1 MLSEID
7 KKKAMTIVRIFETG
21 KITGDYSAVAVL
33 DDGAGISYG
42 ISQFTHRSGSLATV
56 VQKYL
61 STEANVGRVV
71 LEEKLPLLKRKTPA
85 AIRTASADT
94 KLKAALKA
102 AAITSEM
109 RQTQD
114 ETAEQLYLQPAMDI
128 CASMGFT
135 QPLSLAVIY
144 DSLNHGSWER
154 IRDQVPF
161 SVTSNG
167 ANLTQERL
175 WITTYVRKRDA
186 WLASVKR
193 LAVTRYRTQFFLGQI
208 AVSNWELK
216 LPVRVHGV
224 LLTCADLMNSTVGP
238 AAPPKNG
245 PPDNRGGSEST
256 STPSSSNSA
265 DDPPPTQAQP
275 LDHCLGK
282 VESAVNAAS
291 EKFDRVEGV
300 IENVVVRAD
309 AAKSLWT
316 MIVGSLW
323 QTMWGM
329 IGFFAGVPKE
339 VWLVVAVSVGVLCAI
354 YLYRQIVLGRIREL
368 RSNGSFA
375 EARP

>member
-1 MLSEID
+1 MFSEID
-7 KKKAMTIVRIFETG
+7 KKKAMAIVRIFETG
-21 KITGDYSAVAVL
+21 KASGDYAAVAVL

-56 VQKYL
+56 VEKYL
-61 STEANVGRVV
+61 STVANVGRVV
-71 LEEKLPLLKRKTPA
+71 LEEKLSLLRRKTPA

-109 RQTQD
+109 RQAQD
-114 ETAEQLYLQPAMDI
+114 ETAEQLYLQPAIDI
-128 CASMGFT
+128 WASMGFT
-135 QPLSLAVIY
+135 QPLSLAVVY

-154 IRDQVPF
+154 IRDEVPF
-161 SVTSNG
+161 SITPNG

-193 LAVTRYRTQFFLGQI
+193 LAVTRYRTQFFLAQI

-224 LLTCADLMNSTVGP
+224 PLTCADLMTSTDGP
-238 AAPPKNG
+238 AAPPKNE
-245 PPDNRGGSEST
+245 PPDNQGGPVPT
-256 STPSSSNSA
+256 TPSSSNA
-265 DDPPPTQAQP
+265 PDGPPPTQAQP
-275 LDHCLGK
+275 MDHFLGK
-282 VESAVNAAS
+282 VDSAMGTAF
-291 EKFDRVEGV
+291 EKFDRVEAV
-300 IENVVVRAD
+300 IENVVTRTD

-316 MIVGSLW
+316 MIAGSVW
-323 QTMWGM
+323 QTIWGI
-329 IGFFAGVPKE
+329 IGFLAGLPIE
-339 VWLVVAVSVGVLCAI
+339 IWLAVAVVVAALTLA

-368 RSNGSFA
+368 RGNGSVA

>member
-1 MLSEID
+1 MFSEID

-85 AIRTASADT
+85 AIRTAAADT

-193 LAVTRYRTQFFLGQI
+193 LAVTRYRTQFFLLPLHHLQI
-208 AVSNWELK
+208 PLMILHRRRPNRWIIVWEK
-216 LPVRVHGV
+216 WNPQSMPR
-224 LLTCADLMNSTVGP
+224 P
-238 AAPPKNG
+238 
-245 PPDNRGGSEST
+245 
-256 STPSSSNSA
+256 
-265 DDPPPTQAQP
+265 
-275 LDHCLGK
+275 
-282 VESAVNAAS
+282 
-291 EKFDRVEGV
+291 
-300 IENVVVRAD
+300 
-309 AAKSLWT
+309 KSLT
-316 MIVGSLW
+316 GSKALSKTW
-323 QTMWGM
+323 SFGQTR
-329 IGFFAGVPKE
+329 P
-339 VWLVVAVSVGVLCAI
+339 S
-354 YLYRQIVLGRIREL
+354 
-368 RSNGSFA
+368 RSGQ
-375 EARP
+375 

>member
-1 MLSEID
+1 MFSEID
-7 KKKAMTIVRIFETG
+7 RKKAMAIVRIFETG
-21 KITGDYSAVAVL
+21 KAMGDYTAVAVL

-56 VQKYL
+56 VEKYL
-61 STEANVGRVV
+61 STGANVGRVV
-71 LEEKLPLLKRKTPA
+71 LEEKLPLLQRKTPA
-85 AIRTASADT
+85 AIRTAAADT

-109 RQTQD
+109 RQAQD
-114 ETAEQLYLQPAMDI
+114 ETAEQLYLQPAIDI

-135 QPLSLAVIY
+135 QPLSLAVVY

-154 IRDQVPF
+154 IRDEVPF
-161 SVTSNG
+161 SVTPNG
-167 ANLTQERL
+167 ADLTQERL

-193 LAVTRYRTQFFLGQI
+193 LTVTRYRTQFFLAQI

-224 LLTCADLMNSTVGP
+224 LLTYADLMNSTVGP
-238 AAPPKNG
+238 AVPPKNG
-245 PPDNRGGSEST
+245 PPDTSGN
-256 STPSSSNSA
+256 STPSENPPANA
-265 DDPPPTQAQP
+265 DGSDLSDPPSTQAQP
-275 LDHCLGK
+275 LDRCLGK

-316 MIVGSLW
+316 MIAGSLW
-323 QTMWGM
+323 QTVWGM
-329 IGFFAGVPKE
+329 IGFFAGMPKE
-339 VWLVVAVSVGVLCAI
+339 LWLVVAVSVGVLCAI

-368 RSNGSFA
+368 RNSLQG
-375 EARP
+375 